1 MEEVMS
7 IYIRFEY
14 GQEDRQSKDF
24 GPYEFIQQTYEAM
37 RVEPVGGD
45 GNADEQLAYVSGDL
59 WLVDGVTYSDFIIW
73 GDKS

>member
-1 MEEVMS
+1 MA

-14 GQEDRQSKDF
+14 GQEDRHSQDF

-45 GNADEQLAYVSGDL
+45 GDADEQLAFVQGDL
-59 WLVDGVTYSDFIIW
+59 WYVGDETYSDFIVFA
-73 GDKS
+73 K